1 MRIILIVLSCVALVG
16 PAWAG
21 KYALV
26 LGNAEYETLSDL
38 KNTHSDAEAYHETF
52 QGLGYQVTFLKDLDF
67 ETTLEALDTFYA
79 QLQPGDDVVL
89 VFSGHGWSDGQ
100 VNYLIPTDAPRQ
112 ARDSLLKRKTIA
124 LKNGYNGILDEFAQ
138 LGVGLTLAIIDAC
151 RNNPFEPPQGRKSVA
166 MGRGL
171 APVQAQSGTLV
182 IFSAGA
188 GQEALDRL
196 PDDPKDQRLSV
207 FTRTFLPHLQ
217 SGLYVERAMAE
228 AQKETAD
235 LARQAG
241 GHMQTPAIYDEAL
254 GDTCLSGEC
263 VYQVTP
269 AAQVRMPTTAA
280 APSQCDLLYNEA
292 RVSRECF
299 QFEGYLDVCA
309 DHTFAPIARR
319 FVSRQC
325 TADTAAVQVT
335 PRPQAQAVTPVAP
348 QVAETVEK
356 APLEQTAQ
364 DQLTEY
370 FALQDKI
377 AVKERSLQLARDA
390 SMWHRVRDLTAD
402 LRKLRVEQSSFETDV
417 LRDVLAQVKAV
428 QAELASAK
436 RSLAL
441 ARKFSTPSR
450 VGQLERQTA
459 QLQRDLDALRTGT
472 AAVTKKAAVVVP
484 APVRRDSK
492 ADPDQDLRVQDCDGV
507 ALHEAHPDVLAG
519 RVTTQPV
526 DFEQISGS
534 EAVRLC
540 RRAVEAF
547 PDHARSLSN
556 LARAHWRVGDTEDAV
571 VQFRKADDLGD
582 LYAMRSLSLIF
593 KNGDGVPQNLPLAL
607 SYLRRAAAAGYPIAQ
622 NDLGK
627 LYESGT
633 GVQTDLAKAAS
644 YYRAAAEQ
652 GDSFGQTNLAVL
664 LRDGKGVPMDLP
676 AARRL
681 FRLSAEQGH
690 RSAQVFY
697 GNALYNGEGGTT
709 NQVEALRWYRRAA
722 NNGSRG
728 AMYNLGLAYRD
739 GKGTK
744 KNLKVSADWFQ
755 QAADLEDPMAYEQ
768 LGHFYEYGRGVQ
780 ADPIVAAQNYF
791 AALKKGRDWVIT
803 RDQGS
808 WDKET
813 AKALQRLLKDEGFYK
828 GPIDGI
834 MGSGAVGAMKAALK
848 SE

>member
-370 FALQDKI
+370 FARFGMTLAATESG
-377 AVKERSLQLARDA
+377 AVIIDAVDRGSLAHHAGLGPGSQIMALAGQRVGTLTQ
-390 SMWHRVRDLTAD
+390 VRDIFDALEMDGTAAHAIVEVRQKSSVLFAALRLPWGPD
-402 LRKLRVEQSSFETDV
+402 MPQPDPNTAVGEAELLLRKLTRSARPRKPAAIETEAPVPVDYKNACDTALLDRAHPKARELSLGSFD
-417 LRDVLAQVKAV
+417 
-428 QAELASAK
+428 
-436 RSLAL
+436 
-441 ARKFSTPSR
+441 
-450 VGQLERQTA
+450 
-459 QLQRDLDALRTGT
+459 
-472 AAVTKKAAVVVP
+472 P
-484 APVRRDSK
+484 APVAVRAGMLSC
-492 ADPDQDLRVQDCDGV
+492 AL
-507 ALHEAHPDVLAG
+507 ALHHDADFARGYLNMAHG
-519 RVTTQPV
+519 
-526 DFEQISGS
+526 
-534 EAVRLC
+534 
-540 RRAVEAF
+540 
-547 PDHARSLSN
+547 HAL
-556 LARAHWRVGDTEDAV
+556 
-571 VQFRKADDLGD
+571 LG
-582 LYAMRSLSLIF
+582 
-593 KNGDGVPQNLPLAL
+593 N
-607 SYLRRAAAAGYPIAQ
+607 
-622 NDLGK
+622 
-627 LYESGT
+627 
-633 GVQTDLAKAAS
+633 
-644 YYRAAAEQ
+644 
-652 GDSFGQTNLAVL
+652 
-664 LRDGKGVPMDLP
+664 
-676 AARRL
+676 
-681 FRLSAEQGH
+681 SAEQGGFLVKAALQQEP
-690 RSAQVFY
+690 SASFQLYRMRKSAGAVEQ
-697 GNALYNGEGGTT
+697 ALGYLIAAAKAGWPEAQFDLAQDLEAREGEGSPEAMEWYQSAARSDHPGAAKRLADL
-709 NQVEALRWYRRAA
+709 VEARLLQPET
-722 NNGSRG
+722 NFGS
-728 AMYNLGLAYRD
+728 A
-739 GKGTK
+739 
-744 KNLKVSADWFQ
+744 LKVTPQ
-755 QAADLEDPMAYEQ
+755 LAAQY
-768 LGHFYEYGRGVQ
+768 RVQ
-780 ADPIVAAQNYF
+780 AVRLGDRSVFDRRQS
-791 AALKKGRDWVIT
+791 DWSQDIARAV
-803 RDQGS
+803 QV
-808 WDKET
+808 
-813 AKALQRLLKDEGFYK
+813 LLKDEGLYT
-828 GPIDGI
+828 GALDGLFEA
-834 MGSGAVGAMKAALK
+834 GSLAALK
-848 SE
+848 KLVPPG